1 VRILLFAGYGE
12 RSLGS
17 IATPFEFVDPVDP
30 ATHQR
35 LPLGLNFLQ
44 LDREKTYELV
54 KKYIDIENKAGKR
67 ISFGH
72 DGRIHDLIF
81 RDTNGHVGAIRI
93 FLFHAV
99 SFNMKTPAEI
109 FRFVSQTFY
118 RTDLRGSRAFLSV
131 DAETIVKLPLCHL
144 VLLIQCI
151 VLYKQGRRNFPAV
164 VSGWSNVESSSRLV

>member
-1 VRILLFAGYGE
+1 MECTNCTFCTKKQSYMTVASRVDGAEGYKGSLCRGPGKRC
-12 RSLGS
+12 RSYR
-17 IATPFEFVDPVDP
+17 EVDHHGANFSSLNPVDP

-54 KKYIDIENKAGKR
+54 KKSIDIENKAGKR

-81 RDTNGHVGAIRI
+81 RDTNGQVGAIRI

-109 FRFVSQTFY
+109 FRFVSQAFY

-131 DAETIVKLPLCHL
+131 DAETIAKLALC
-144 VLLIQCI
+144 
-151 VLYKQGRRNFPAV
+151 
-164 VSGWSNVESSSRLV
+164 